1 MVAESTVVEVVDVI
15 LALHLVAIA
24 AILGGWLADAA
35 KKTWGL
41 TLMLWAARAQILI
54 GGLLVVM
61 ALGAADGLDFVKI
74 GVKLVVALAVVG
86 LVEIAHARRK
96 KGRGA
101 SPALTAIAAALTVA
115 NTALSFLWQG

>member
-1 MVAESTVVEVVDVI
+1 MVEVVDVI

-41 TLMLWAARAQILI
+41 ALMLWAARAQILI